1 MSRWR
6 TFGKNALWMARAYQG
21 IARCWP
27 WAGVVVLVYHGVREA
42 ATTRA
47 GTSDELHVRR
57 RTLDEHLQVIRA
69 LATPISLRD
78 WQRARRG
85 GHLPSRAVLLTFDD
99 GYRSFLTYALPL
111 LERYDI
117 PAVLFAC
124 TGPAQRREL
133 LWYDALERLG
143 RWQEVES
150 AKSLDYDEWRAL
162 VDACRL
168 AASRHDD
175 RAVMAPEEIAMLA
188 GHPLV
193 EIGAH
198 TVDHPVLARAPA
210 AVQRWQIGTSVRD
223 LEEWTGARI
232 CAFAYPN
239 GRLGVDFTSETAAIV
254 REAGIEWAFSTEP
267 RMAAASDAMDAL
279 PRFTMLDSLSSAQLA
294 QYLAVRWRRRVS

>member
-6 TFGKNALWMARAYQG
+6 TLGKSALWRARAYQ
-21 IARCWP
+21 ALVRCWP
-27 WAGVVVLVYHGVREA
+27 WAGVMVLVYHGVRDA
-42 ATTRA
+42 PATRA
-47 GTSDELHVRR
+47 GTSEELHVRH
-57 RTLDEHLQVIRA
+57 RTLEEHLQVIRA

-78 WQRARRG
+78 WLRARRG
-85 GHLPSRAVLLTFDD
+85 GPLPPRAVLLTFDD

-143 RWQEVES
+143 RWPEVEP
-150 AKSLDYDEWRAL
+150 AKSLNYDDWRAL
-162 VDACRL
+162 VDSCRL
-168 AASRHDD
+168 AASRRDD
-175 RAVMAPEEIAMLA
+175 RAVMTPEEIAMLA

-193 EIGAH
+193 DIGAH
-198 TVDHPVLARAPA
+198 TVDHPILARAPA

-223 LEEWTGARI
+223 LEAWTGRRI

-239 GRLGVDFTSETAAIV
+239 GRPGMDFTDETVAIV
-254 REAGIEWAFSTEP
+254 REVGIEWAFCTKA
-267 RMAAASDAMDAL
+267 RMAGANDARDSL
-279 PRFTMLDSLSSAQLA
+279 PRFTMTDSISAAQLA
-294 QYLAVRWRRRVS
+294 QCLAVRWRRRA